1 MAVSSETSPIAPGS
15 RFTLEPATWRDL
27 NTVRQIEKACF
38 GSDAWPLFD
47 LIGVLTF
54 PDTIRIKAMSDGRM
68 VGFVGGDA
76 RHGDS
81 VGWVATIGVLPEY
94 RGRGIGTALLVAC
107 EQALNT
113 PNVRLCVRAS
123 NETAIRL
130 YRQTGYEQVG
140 RWTRY
145 YNDGED
151 AVVMEKRFKGV

>member
-1 MAVSSETSPIAPGS
+1 MAVSTETFKSTSGS

-27 NTVRQIEKACF
+27 NAVRQVEKACF
-38 GSDAWPLFD
+38 GKDAWPLFD

-54 PDTIRIKAMSDGRM
+54 PDTVRIKAVCDGHM
-68 VGFVGGDA
+68 VGFVGGDG
-76 RHGDS
+76 RRGEN

-94 RGRGIGTALLVAC
+94 RGRGIATALLAAC

-130 YRQTGYEQVG
+130 YLHTGYEQVG
-140 RWTRY
+140 RWARY

-151 AVVMEKRFKGV
+151 AVVMEKRLKGV